1 MNSFAELTEIEIA
14 EIKTYF
20 RKVEL
25 TSFND
30 EEQEKIENVY
40 RKVNKDCVDWAR
52 LFIYSYDT
60 LFNIKQFKEILK
72 NYSNVYKI
80 LLKNLQQY
88 DRDVE
93 YGKHIFYNR
102 IHESSNKN
110 INEIM
115 ELVNFAFSKIL
126 YEGEIS
132 EIDTTID
139 KEEII

>member
-1 MNSFAELTEIEIA
+1 MESFAELTETEIA

-40 RKVNKDCVDWAR
+40 RKVNKDCIDWAR

-72 NYSNVYKI
+72 NYGALYKI
-80 LLKNLQQY
+80 LLKNLQQH

-102 IHESSNKN
+102 IHEHSNKN